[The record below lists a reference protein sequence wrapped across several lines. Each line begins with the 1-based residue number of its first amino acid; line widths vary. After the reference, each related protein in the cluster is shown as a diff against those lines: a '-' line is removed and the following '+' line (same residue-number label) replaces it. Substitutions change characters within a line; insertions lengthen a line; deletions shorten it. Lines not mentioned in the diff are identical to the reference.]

1 MKIINIPLAKQDGAI
16 RKIFGSKFKD
26 AFIEFSEE
34 IFDENKVKVVDKA
47 YYESIEIDWKNA
59 EYENYQDLLKVFSGF
74 SNTYSNSLAVP
85 ITYIEIGGV
94 IYLTVKTDKEIENSK
109 VNLSVSM
116 PVEVTSWIYGS
127 EDINSI
133 DQDDALQ
140 LIANFLPIVFYIE
153 ED

>member
-1 MKIINIPLAKQDGAI
+1 ML
-16 RKIFGSKFKD
+16 
-26 AFIEFSEE
+26 
-34 IFDENKVKVVDKA
+34 
-47 YYESIEIDWKNA
+47 
-59 EYENYQDLLKVFSGF
+59 SGF

-94 IYLTVKTDKEIENSK
+94 IYLTVKTNKEIENSK

-133 DQDDALQ
+133 DQDEALQ